1 MSDLKWYG
9 PHSFRDLVMEYD
21 LRPPFDPGVY
31 AVTSDLSM
39 PTPENVLYIGRSKHL
54 GERFGDLAFGLLRL
68 TAPGGWQF
76 HGAAERVMLW
86 CDEHGVDYL
95 SLGYAWVLAGPSRS
109 GMAPLSPAPGPLD
122 ACPGRPAP
130 PLGDS
135 PSPAPNSC
143 SSMAFL
149 RR

>member
-76 HGAAERVMLW
+76 HGADERVMLW

-95 SLGYAWVLAGPSRS
+95 SLGYAWVLAGCSRCTEIEVHRAL
-109 GMAPLSPAPGPLD
+109 MPTPLNRVQA
-122 ACPGRPAP
+122 R
-130 PLGDS
+130 
-135 PSPAPNSC
+135 NC
-143 SSMAFL
+143 SKHPKGVNDD
-149 RR
+149 